1 MEDRKTVS
9 LSDELHH
16 IIRAVDGLRELA
28 ERLNESSFHDGTL
41 PLSIASNLVVVRER
55 LRLIDRVVR
64 GVLDPWHLWSAQN
77 EALPAVKDG
86 DDVLLPAWSDA
97 EMIRRLRREWK
108 SAKRRLRRSKDG
120 S

>member
-9 LSDELHH
+9 LSGELHLLIH
-16 IIRAVDGLRELA
+16 AIEGVRELA
-28 ERLNESSFHDGTL
+28 ERLDDSSFHDGTL
-41 PLSIASNLVVVRER
+41 LLSIASNLVVVRER

-64 GVLDPWHLWSAQN
+64 GVLDPWHLWSPQN

-97 EMIRRLRREWK
+97 QMIRRLRKDWR

-120 S
+120 A